1 MLLFKLLQVLSKQ
14 KNDKRLNAKLVTKV
28 NRMLVTQTNIESKMT
43 DPQNTI
49 TTDQKAGLPVL
60 PLISDCRRL
69 SLVESFGTL
78 LAKHLPTSLVNLEY
92 RGSIIS

>member
-14 KNDKRLNAKLVTKV
+14 KNDKRLNANLGTKA
-28 NRMLVTQTNIESKMT
+28 NRMLVTQTNIESKMM
-43 DPQNTI
+43 DPPN
-49 TTDQKAGLPVL
+49 TTDQSAGLPVL
-60 PLISDCRRL
+60 LLISDCRRL

-78 LAKHLPTSLVNLEY
+78 LAKHLPTSLVNLKD